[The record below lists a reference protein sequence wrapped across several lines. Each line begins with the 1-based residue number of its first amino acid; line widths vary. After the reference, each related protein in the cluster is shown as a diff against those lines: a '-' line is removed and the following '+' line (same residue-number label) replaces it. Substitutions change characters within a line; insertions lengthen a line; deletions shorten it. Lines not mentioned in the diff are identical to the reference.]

1 MSGGV
6 IDDTER
12 AKKKE
17 WDCKRKEKKKEAPA
31 LHVEAP
37 GRICGTFQL
46 AFIQA
51 ECLAHRH

>member
-12 AKKKE
+12 AKKKSGTAKE
-17 WDCKRKEKKKEAPA
+17 KRKKKEAPA